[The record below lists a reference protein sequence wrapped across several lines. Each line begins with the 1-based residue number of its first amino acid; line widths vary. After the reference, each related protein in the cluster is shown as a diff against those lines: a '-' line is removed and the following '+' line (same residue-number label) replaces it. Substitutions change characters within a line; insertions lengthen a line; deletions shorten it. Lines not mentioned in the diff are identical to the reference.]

1 MAIQF
6 GKFAYFSNSLI
17 NVKYSGI
24 YLPYCV
30 KRTFKM
36 GSLREII
43 HSFDSREQAEFQY
56 FVQRHKLKKG
66 RKDLELFKLLKGPE
80 QLDAA
85 TTIRKLG
92 TKNANAYHAI
102 RKRLFKHVSDY
113 ILVKSVDEDMSAGAN
128 VNSLYLIS
136 KYLFGR
142 RLHKSAWK
150 YLRKAEELGVNHDQ
164 YSYLNVIYNLQIEK
178 HLLQDQDALES
189 IIEKYEDN
197 KTKMIQVEQINIT
210 KSMIREQVEMYKRE
224 GKGLDFKKIMDH
236 ALDSFTLIQ
245 LVMGSPKLLYELLD
259 MMRKS
264 VVATKDF
271 ISFEPFLVS
280 SFNDLKNKEQAYYN
294 VQILMMIV
302 HTKYRNKKFQES
314 ITYIEQVR
322 NELALCGKSFQ
333 NQVYPKIQQLLAA
346 NHVFLNENKQAIS
359 ILKELLRGKV
369 RLTVADVANIN
380 MNIGI
385 YTFFTGDY
393 KGTHKVWM
401 SMEHSEKWYQ
411 KTMGIEW
418 VMKKSLMEII
428 LFYELEQMDVVESR
442 IRSMERK
449 YNELFK
455 VAAYVNAKAFLGLI
469 KEFIYAGQDLD
480 LEKFKEKIES
490 SIEWRPKEEEDL
502 QAMIF
507 YSWLRS
513 KVNNA
518 DYYSSVLEVVIEP

>member
-1 MAIQF
+1 
-6 GKFAYFSNSLI
+6 
-17 NVKYSGI
+17 
-24 YLPYCV
+24 
-30 KRTFKM
+30 M

-56 FVQRHKLKKG
+56 FVQRHKLKKD
-66 RKDLELFKLLKGPE
+66 RKDLELFKILKGPE
-80 QLDAA
+80 PLDAA
-85 TTIRKLG
+85 TTIKLLG

-113 ILVKSVDEDMSAGAN
+113 ILVKSVDDDMSSGAN

-142 RLHKSAWK
+142 RLNKSGWK
-150 YLRKAEELGVNHDQ
+150 YLRKAEELGVSHDQ
-164 YSYLNVIYNLQIEK
+164 YQYLNVIYNLQIEK
-178 HLLQDQDALES
+178 HLLQDEDSLES
-189 IIEKYEDN
+189 IIEKYEAN
-197 KTKMIQVEQINIT
+197 KKKNVEIERINIT
-210 KSMIREQVEMYKRE
+210 KSIIREQVEMYKLE
-224 GKGLDFKKIMDH
+224 GKGLDFKSIMDH
-236 ALDSFTLIQ
+236 ALNSFSLIQ

-271 ISFEPFLVS
+271 KSFEPFLVS

-322 NELALCGKSFQ
+322 TELGLCSKTFQ
-333 NQVYPKIQQLLAA
+333 NQVYPRIQQLLAA
-346 NHVFLNENKQAIS
+346 NHVFLNDNQKAIS
-359 ILKELLRGKV
+359 ILRDLLRGKV
-369 RLTVADVANIN
+369 KLTVADIANVT
-380 MNIGI
+380 MNFGI
-385 YTFFTGDY
+385 YTFFAGDY
-393 KGTHKVWM
+393 KGTHKIWM
-401 SMEHSEKWYQ
+401 SMEHTEKWYQ

-449 YNELFK
+449 YHDLFK
-455 VAAYVNAKAFLGLI
+455 VAAYEMAKVFLGLI
-469 KEFIYAGQDLD
+469 KDFIYAGADLN
-480 LEKFKEKIES
+480 LEKFQKKIDA

-513 KVNNA
+513 KVNKA
-518 DYYSSVLEVVIEP
+518 DYYSSVLEVVLEP